1 MAVSAFRDKI
11 VASATGASDELFLEA
26 KEEGQ
31 DYTLFFI
38 ASAWGS
44 ATLQISPD
52 NVSWADYEIDVSGV
66 GLSVVTK
73 TKNSTVRA
81 QVIVTIGLMSTRFR
95 AANHYPICT
104 IGN

>member
-81 QVIVTIGLMSTRFR
+81 PGDCYYRLNVNSLSGGQ
-95 AANHYPICT
+95 PIT
-104 IGN
+104 LFAR